1 MPSYFDY
8 SFFLNGIKLV
18 LSLSEHDIS
27 IAKCIW
33 MLYNNYSIFPCNFF
47 LNLIIYFYLGDFKRA
62 LCEMFFDRVAIKV
75 FLHWSKTVRIV
86 FHNFIMYRL
95 CHNHKNPALKN
106 LDEDALAVEYTL
118 LTRP

>member
-1 MPSYFDY
+1 MYFFKFNY
-8 SFFLNGIKLV
+8 FL
-18 LSLSEHDIS
+18 
-27 IAKCIW
+27 
-33 MLYNNYSIFPCNFF
+33 Y
-47 LNLIIYFYLGDFKRA
+47 YLGDFKRA

>member
-33 MLYNNYSIFPCNFF
+33 MLYNNYSIFPW
-47 LNLIIYFYLGDFKRA
+47 DFKRA
-62 LCEMFFDRVAIKV
+62 LCEMFFDKVAIKV

-95 CHNHKNPALKN
+95 CHNHKNPSLKN